1 MVAVFEGDERAWS
14 PNADHGGE
22 YDARITN
29 SADASTSGQ
38 DTSTAAYY
46 GQTAVL
52 LSLLKGLP
60 PEELGNPDSQGNTV
74 PLLWTV
80 YALVSFRN
88 FHALPTEGESAQ
100 DSFFMAP
107 EGYRLKALH
116 QSLSKDKKKKQR
128 PSLSDGP
135 LADFEED
142 DLLI

>member
-1 MVAVFEGDERAWS
+1 M
-14 PNADHGGE
+14 
-22 YDARITN
+22 
-29 SADASTSGQ
+29 
-38 DTSTAAYY
+38 
-46 GQTAVL
+46 
-52 LSLLKGLP
+52 
-60 PEELGNPDSQGNTV
+60 